1 MTALVFRSDPN
12 NPAVV
17 VDEDDRCQPGNHR
30 RDELCARTPL
40 AMLPPADPEP
50 DERGGAT

>member
-1 MTALVFRSDPN
+1 MTALVYRADP
-12 NPAVV
+12 ATTIDYL
-17 VDEDDRCQPGNHR
+17 DEDDGCEPRNHR